1 MGVSPEQ
8 NLVVKHTFLEYGSE
22 EAPSPSNCTVARQ
35 RSWTEPAIVAD
46 IRYGAA
52 EENESDGVSV
62 EDVRLEPAFVVTTPE
77 FSPWMHPTAR
87 QMPLLELEQGE
98 SWDCM
103 PAAAWPEQYNNGGWW
118 APNPSDVGMG
128 LMASYWS
135 SLDSNQDPMRQM
147 AAMQQMREPMVVET
161 PDIAKRLAPIAEVPC
176 QESVVHSMS
185 PPAAKELRTTVML
198 KGLPDTYT
206 RTMLLQLL
214 DAAGFFG
221 RLNFLYLPVDFK
233 RERSLGYALINLV
246 TPSEALRLGR
256 HFEGFSNWC
265 VAGGS
270 MCTVAWCSPQQ
281 GLDAHVERYRNSP
294 VMHESMPDEWRPILL
309 NMGVPIAFPAPT
321 LKIKAPKFKGRQQ
334 LLG

>member
-8 NLVVKHTFLEYGSE
+8 SLVVKHTLLEYVAE
-22 EAPSPSNCTVARQ
+22 EAASPVHCSVARP
-35 RSWTEPAIVAD
+35 RSYTEPAIVAD

-52 EENESDGVSV
+52 EESESDGNIID
-62 EDVRLEPAFVVTTPE
+62 DVRLEPAFVVTTPE
-77 FSPWMHPTAR
+77 FSPWMQPSR
-87 QMPLLELEQGE
+87 QVPSLELEQGE

-103 PAAAWPEQYNNGGWW
+103 PAAAWPEQYNNAGWW
-118 APNPSDVGMG
+118 APNQCDAVGMG

-135 SLDSNQDPMRQM
+135 SLDHNQVQM
-147 AAMQQMREPMVVET
+147 GQNTAMQQMREPMVVAT

-176 QESVVHSMS
+176 QESVVHSANA
-185 PPAAKELRTTVML
+185 PAAKEVRTTVML

-214 DAAGFFG
+214 DAAGFIG

-265 VAGGS
+265 VEGGS
-270 MCTVAWCSPQQ
+270 MCSVAWCSPQQ

-309 NMGVPIAFPAPT
+309 AHGVPIAFPAPT

>member
-8 NLVVKHTFLEYGSE
+8 NLVVKHTFLEYDSE
-22 EAPSPSNCTVARQ
+22 EAPSPSACSVARP
-35 RSWTEPAIVAD
+35 RSYTEPAIVAD

-52 EENESDGVSV
+52 EENESDGNVV
-62 EDVRLEPAFVVTTPE
+62 DDVRLEPAFVVTTPE
-77 FSPWMHPTAR
+77 FSPWMHPAR
-87 QMPLLELEQGE
+87 QVPVLELEQGE

-103 PAAAWPEQYNNGGWW
+103 PAAAWPEQYNNAGWW
-118 APNPSDVGMG
+118 APNQCDAVGMG

-135 SLDSNQDPMRQM
+135 SLDHNQSPMRQNL
-147 AAMQQMREPMVVET
+147 AMEQMREPMVVGTPET
-161 PDIAKRLAPIAEVPC
+161 AKRLAPIAEVPC
-176 QESVVHSMS
+176 QESVVHSS
-185 PPAAKELRTTVML
+185 NPPADKEVRTTVML

-265 VAGGS
+265 VEGGG

-309 NMGVPIAFPAPT
+309 AHGVPIPFPAPT

-334 LLG
+334 VLG